1 MSGYTDHPMVRRGV
15 VNAGVA
21 FLQKPFT
28 PTVLVSRVREVLE
41 ASGRSSAAAARR
53 RPPPHARYLSGAV
66 PVDAVDDVSFEVE
79 RGEFVA
85 LVGPSGCGKSTLLHL
100 CGGDGPAERSAASR
114 SRVSRSTAMTTTR

>member
-28 PTVLVSRVREVLE
+28 PDRAGLAHPRSARSARGNIGVVAPLLVADRLHRT
-41 ASGRSSAAAARR
+41 
-53 RPPPHARYLSGAV
+53 YLSGPTA
-66 PVDAVDDVSFEVE
+66 VDAVSDVSLEVA

-85 LVGPSGCGKSTLLHL
+85 IVGPSGCGKSTLLHL
-100 CGGDGPAERSAASR
+100 CGAMDRPSVRPRLARGSC
-114 SRVSRSTAMTTTR
+114 RSTR